1 MRPTLPQILMGAA
14 DTLGRDI
21 APLAASAPFA
31 QGQLGAIGLIL
42 ACVAQEADRA
52 VETAILEQ
60 EALRAL
66 FADAGK
72 HALPDPLRA
81 RVAAA
86 AREERRSLRLS
97 DLEAQREQLTA
108 LLGELLVHV
117 EQEHFDWAQELEQR
131 IWRALKA
138 GTERRALY
146 LPVL

>member
-1 MRPTLPQILMGAA
+1 MRPSLAQILMGAA

-21 APLAASAPFA
+21 APLAADAPFA

-42 ACVAQEADRA
+42 ACIAQEADRA

-66 FADAGK
+66 FADA
-72 HALPDPLRA
+72 ARAPLPETLRA
-81 RVAAA
+81 RIAAA

-97 DLEAQREQLTA
+97 DLEAQRETLTA
-108 LLGELLVHV
+108 LLAELLEHV
-117 EQEHFDWAQELEQR
+117 EQQHFDWAEDLEKR

-138 GTERRALY
+138 GTERRTPY

>member
-1 MRPTLPQILMGAA
+1 MRPTLSQILMGAA

-21 APLAASAPFA
+21 APLASDAPFA

-66 FADAGK
+66 FADAAK
-72 HALPDPLRA
+72 VALPEHVRV

-86 AREERRSLRLS
+86 AREERKSLRLS
-97 DLEAQREQLTA
+97 DLEAQRESMTA
-108 LLGELLVHV
+108 LLGELLEHI
-117 EQEHFDWAQELEQR
+117 EQQYFDWAEDLEKR

-138 GTERRALY
+138 GTERRTLY